1 MLASYNAY
9 GIGPGMGVAAY
20 TAEHDN
26 MGMIYGSPHHCL
38 FVTHALIDGAS
49 RDVGNTVDTTVLRP
63 GLIMAKL
70 TATQKW
76 VPFVTSGSDG
86 SEQPA
91 GILTLLGLNMQMDG
105 VNTDRFLAT
114 IMVGGNVNPSGL
126 VIGASST
133 YGIATTGSGLIVR
146 KAFKYSFRFSD
157 DFMGYVPA
165 PLSGR

>member
-1 MLASYNAY
+1 MLAPYSAY

-26 MGMIYGSPHHCL
+26 MGMIYGSPHHTVFL
-38 FVTHALIDGAS
+38 THAIIDGAA
-49 RDVGNTVDTTVLRP
+49 RDANNTDTTVLRP

-70 TATQKW
+70 SATQKW
-76 VPFVTSGSDG
+76 VPFVTGGSDG

-91 GILTLLGLNMQMDG
+91 GILTMLGLNTQMDG
-105 VNTDRFLAT
+105 GNVDRFLAT
-114 IMVGGNVNPSGL
+114 IMVGGNVNPAAL
-126 VIGASST
+126 VLSASAT
-133 YGIATTGSGLIVR
+133 YGIPTSGAGLVVR

-157 DFMGYVPA
+157 DFMGYIHS